1 MNRKEKIFQAVCELC
16 ITFPNGLTTE
26 QIALYTN
33 IARPNV
39 SNYLNQFIKENK
51 IVKSGTRPVLYSIKK
66 ETLKPFIRVLIC
78 LCLMYKKSLSS
89 IFWGITEVLKNKSIR
104 LKLLLCIL
112 RMDCIRC

>member
-51 IVKSGTRPVLYSIKK
+51 IVK
-66 ETLKPFIRVLIC
+66 
-78 LCLMYKKSLSS
+78 
-89 IFWGITEVLKNKSIR
+89 
-104 LKLLLCIL
+104 
-112 RMDCIRC
+112 